1 MTKLAKSVLYVL
13 LTIVLFHQ
21 AAWAQTQDQGFEAML
36 MEKWDNAITI
46 YSSMTK
52 ADNTDQN
59 AWLTLSNA
67 YLAKGQKDKATEALS
82 TGFTAKPDGPLAFV
96 CNARTLLLQNKPAE
110 ADEQFQRA
118 FKKGKKDPNALRQIA
133 ESYLFY
139 IAPGDRK
146 PNLTRANELFKQAID
161 VNPKDY
167 QTLMSAGYAF
177 REQGDGGEAARQFEF
192 ASNYKPK
199 SPFPFYML
207 ATVYKAGRLNERFI
221 KNLDQAIALDNNYTP
236 ALRLKADYYYNVR
249 KFEKAKEA
257 YKELLEKGKDLV
269 IEDEMAYANTLFLTK
284 DYKGCTELVEKII
297 SKDGSKNYLRRLLG
311 YSYYENGEYVK
322 GQAIMD
328 DYFKI
333 VAPEKVLASDY
344 VYQGR
349 LLLKGKNDT
358 VGAINNL
365 RMAIEKDT
373 AEWPLNEEMGNLLF
387 TKKDYCGA
395 AKVYQVWIDS
405 LKTEAKSKDIYR
417 LGQCYQY
424 CRSDSMR
431 YQKALA
437 QYIRVTELTPK
448 AGIGWLSAAKAAKYL
463 DIDPTVQTSEAE
475 IATFGKAKPYWDKY
489 IEVAGGDVEKNK
501 VNLIDAYSYIMY
513 YHYVRKEDALAREN
527 IAKLLTIDP
536 TNATANGMRDAMDG
550 VVPPVPPTPP
560 AGGKNK

>member
-13 LTIVLFHQ
+13 LSVVLFHQ

-67 YLAKGQKDKATEALS
+67 YLAKGQKDKAMEALS

-96 CNARTLLLQNKPAE
+96 CNARTLLLQNKSAE

-139 IAPGDRK
+139 IAPSDRK
-146 PNLTRANELFKQAID
+146 PNLTRANELFKQAIE

-199 SPFPFYML
+199 SPLPFYML

-249 KFEKAKEA
+249 KFEKAKDA

-284 DYKGCTELVEKII
+284 DYKGCTDLVEKII

-333 VAPEKVLASDY
+333 VVPEKVLASDY

-358 VGAINNL
+358 LGAIKYL
-365 RMAIEKDT
+365 GLAINKDT
-373 AEWPLNEEMGNLLF
+373 AEWPLNEEMGNLLYA
-387 TKKDYCGA
+387 KKDYCGA
-395 AKVYQVWIDS
+395 ARAYQVWIDS
-405 LKTEAKSKDIYR
+405 LKTEAKSKDYYK
-417 LGQCYQY
+417 LGTCYQY
-424 CRSDSMR
+424 CKSDSMR

-437 QYIRVTELTPK
+437 AYIKVTEMSPK
-448 AGIGWLSAAKAAKYL
+448 AGIGWLYAAKASNYL
-463 DIDPTVQTSEAE
+463 DIDPTKASEAE
-475 IATFGKAKPYWDKY
+475 IMTTFGKAKPYWDKY

-501 VNLIDAYSYIMY
+501 ANLIDAYSYIMY
-513 YHYVRKEDALAREN
+513 YHYVRKEDAQAREN
-527 IAKLLTIDP
+527 IAKLLVIDP
-536 TNATANGMRDAMDG
+536 ANATALGMRDNMDG
-550 VVPPVPPTPP
+550 VVPPAPP

>member
-13 LTIVLFHQ
+13 LSVVLFHQ

-67 YLAKGQKDKATEALS
+67 YLAKGQKDKAMEALS

-96 CNARTLLLQNKPAE
+96 CNARTLLLQNKSAE

-139 IAPGDRK
+139 IAPSDRK
-146 PNLTRANELFKQAID
+146 PNLTRANELFKQAIE

-199 SPFPFYML
+199 SPLPFYML

-249 KFEKAKEA
+249 KFEKAKDA

-284 DYKGCTELVEKII
+284 DYKGCTDLVEKII

-333 VAPEKVLASDY
+333 VVPEKVLASDY

-358 VGAINNL
+358 LGAIKYL
-365 RMAIEKDT
+365 GLAIEKDT
-373 AEWPLNEEMGNLLF
+373 AEWPLNEEMGNLLYA
-387 TKKDYCGA
+387 KKDYCGA
-395 AKVYQVWIDS
+395 SKVYQVWIDS
-405 LKTEAKSKDIYR
+405 LGTEAKSKDIYK
-417 LGQCYQY
+417 LGTSYQY
-424 CRSDSMR
+424 CKSDSMR

-437 QYIRVTELTPK
+437 AYIKVTEMSPK
-448 AGIGWLSAAKAAKYL
+448 AGIGWLYAAKASNYL
-463 DIDPTVQTSEAE
+463 DIDPTKASEAE
-475 IATFGKAKPYWDKY
+475 IMTTFGKAKPYWDKY

-513 YHYVRKEDALAREN
+513 YHYVRKEDTQAREN
-527 IAKLLTIDP
+527 IAKLLVIDP
-536 TNATANGMRDAMDG
+536 TNKDAIGMRDNMDG
-550 VVPPVPPTPP
+550 VVPPAPP